1 MDSEGQTRP
10 AYKRVLIKIS
20 GEALMGPSEY
30 GIHPPT
36 VQSICSQISDIHKL
50 GMEIGIVVGGGN
62 IFRGLAASQRGMDR
76 VTGDHI
82 GMLATI
88 QNSLAMMETLESL
101 GVFTR
106 VMSAIRIEAVAEPF
120 IRRRAIRHVEKGRL
134 VIFAAGTGNPFFS
147 TDTAAALRA
156 MEINAEVMIKATN
169 VDGVYSAD
177 PKLDPKAIFY
187 PKLTYMDVLTREL
200 RVLDST
206 AVSLLKDN
214 RIPVRVIDLNKDG
227 NLMRAV
233 SGEPVGTMIS

>member
-1 MDSEGQTRP
+1 
-10 AYKRVLIKIS
+10 
-20 GEALMGPSEY
+20 MGPADY

-36 VQSICSQISDIHKL
+36 VQSICSQIADIHRL
-50 GMEIGIVVGGGN
+50 GLEIGVVVGGGN
-62 IFRGLAASQRGMDR
+62 IFRGLAASERGMDR

-177 PKLDPKAIFY
+177 PKKDPDAEFF
-187 PKLTYMDVLTREL
+187 PELTYMDVLTREL

-214 RIPVRVIDLNKDG
+214 NIPVRVIDLNKEG

-233 SGEPVGTMIS
+233 CGDQVGTIIRTADQPA

>member
-1 MDSEGQTRP
+1 
-10 AYKRVLIKIS
+10 
-20 GEALMGPSEY
+20 MGPSEY

-36 VQSICSQISDIHKL
+36 VQSICSQIRDIHRL
-50 GMEIGIVVGGGN
+50 GLEIGIVVGGGN

-177 PKLDPKAIFY
+177 PKLDTKAIFY
-187 PKLTYMDVLTREL
+187 PELTYMDVLTREL

-214 RIPVRVIDLNKDG
+214 LIPVRVIDLNKDG

-233 SGEPVGTMIS
+233 SGEAVGTLIR

>member
-1 MDSEGQTRP
+1 
-10 AYKRVLIKIS
+10 
-20 GEALMGPSEY
+20 MGPSEY

-36 VQSICSQISDIHKL
+36 VHSICSQIADIHKIGL
-50 GMEIGIVVGGGN
+50 EIGIVVGGGN

-147 TDTAAALRA
+147 TDTAASLRA
-156 MEINAEVMIKATN
+156 MEINAEIMIKATN

-177 PKLDPKAIFY
+177 PKLDPNAIFY
-187 PKLTYMDVLTREL
+187 PELTYMDVLTREL

-214 RIPVRVIDLNKDG
+214 HIPVRVIDLNKDG

-233 SGEPVGTMIS
+233 SGEPVGTLIR